1 MSEGPLV
8 FCSRTTAWLNA
19 EHLVAVPDRSGRA
32 RTVARWNAAA
42 LGVNKLRMDEAPSL
56 GKSSP
61 PWGSHLRTRS
71 LKATFPLAV
80 ALIALLLASLGGGCA
95 TQNPEPAPTPTILEV
110 TPPVTATPPTGT
122 PITATATANVV
133 VSPLPAQPYSN
144 NRLGITLS
152 YPDNWLL
159 RETENG
165 LLLGTLERV
174 LAGGELESGA
184 GLAVEIEPL
193 PNAEWESPEELCLS
207 RASVFRSDNMHI
219 GQAQALNIDRTE
231 GVQVELQG
239 SPPLGGTPIRGF
251 VALAIWD
258 HWTYTFVALATDDE
272 WSTYGTTL
280 YTIVE
285 GARFL
290 AHEEPPYAP
299 DPWEPDD
306 TTGNAS
312 LLEPDST
319 QIHDL
324 HRLGDRDYVRF
335 EATRGYVYT
344 IETANLGEDIDTRIF
359 LYDGAGNL
367 LTHNDDGR
375 SLQELWA
382 SRLVWTATKTSPHYV
397 MVQDVGDDSAG
408 PDTSYDLRLWE
419 EVRFVEDE
427 YEADDSARLAT
438 LLEPGTPQ
446 VHNLHVLGD
455 VDWMRVDAKAGSTYV
470 FETFD
475 LGADVDTVAH
485 LLNEEGNELAVDDNG
500 RDAEQARASRIQW
513 HAISDAQYYIRIHD
527 AGDDA
532 EGPATEYWV
541 KLTQSSP

>member
-1 MSEGPLV
+1 MWPS
-8 FCSRTTAWLNA
+8 
-19 EHLVAVPDRSGRA
+19 
-32 RTVARWNAAA
+32 
-42 LGVNKLRMDEAPSL
+42 LGVGKLRMDRSPFL
-56 GKSSP
+56 GEFRP
-61 PWGSHLRTRS
+61 PRGSHLRTRS
-71 LKATFPLAV
+71 VKARSLLAV
-80 ALIALLLASLGGGCA
+80 ALVALLVASVGSGCA
-95 TQNPEPAPTPTILEV
+95 TRNPEPAPTPTTLEV

-122 PITATATANVV
+122 PITATATVHVV
-133 VSPLPAQPYSN
+133 VSPPPAQPYSN

-152 YPDNWLL
+152 YPDSWLL

-165 LLLGTLERV
+165 LVLGTSDRV

-193 PNAEWESPEELCLS
+193 PNAEWESAEELCLS
-207 RASVFRSDNMHI
+207 RASVFRSENMHI
-219 GQAQALNIDRTE
+219 GEVQALNIDSQE

-258 HWTYTFVALATDDE
+258 HWTYAFVALATDDE

-280 YTIVE
+280 NTIVE

-306 TTGNAS
+306 TTDTAS

-319 QIHDL
+319 QTHDL

-335 EATRGYVYT
+335 DATRGYAYT
-344 IETANLGEDIDTRIF
+344 VETANLGQDMDTRLF
-359 LYDGAGNL
+359 LYDSEGHL

-375 SLQELWA
+375 SLEEPWA
-382 SRLVWTATKTSPHYV
+382 SRLVWTATKTSTHYV
-397 MVQDVGDDSAG
+397 MVIDVGDDSAG
-408 PDTSYDLRLWE
+408 PGTSYDLRLWE

-438 LLEPGTPQ
+438 LLQPRTPQ
-446 VHNLHVLGD
+446 VHNLHVVGD
-455 VDWMRVDAKAGSTYV
+455 ADWMRVDAKAGSTYV

-475 LGADVDTVAH
+475 LGADIDTVAH

-500 RDAEQARASRIQW
+500 RDAEEARASRIQW
-513 HAISDAQYYIRIHD
+513 QASSDAQFYILVHD
-527 AGDDA
+527 SGHDA
-532 EGPATEYWV
+532 EGPGTEYWV
-541 KLTQSSP
+541 NLTESGP

>member
-1 MSEGPLV
+1 MSP
-8 FCSRTTAWLNA
+8 S
-19 EHLVAVPDRSGRA
+19 
-32 RTVARWNAAA
+32 
-42 LGVNKLRMDEAPSL
+42 LGVGKLRMDRSPFL
-56 GKSSP
+56 GEFRP
-61 PWGSHLRTRS
+61 PRGSHLRTRS
-71 LKATFPLAV
+71 VKARSLLAV
-80 ALIALLLASLGGGCA
+80 ALVALLVASVGSGCA
-95 TQNPEPAPTPTILEV
+95 TRNPEPAPTPTTLEV
-110 TPPVTATPPTGT
+110 TPPVTATPPAGT
-122 PITATATANVV
+122 PITATATVHVV
-133 VSPLPAQPYSN
+133 VSPPPAQPYSN

-152 YPDNWLL
+152 YPDSWLL

-165 LLLGTLERV
+165 LVLGTSERV

-193 PNAEWESPEELCLS
+193 PNAEWESAEELCLS
-207 RASVFRSDNMHI
+207 RASVFRSENMHI
-219 GQAQALNIDRTE
+219 GEVQALNIDSQE

-258 HWTYTFVALATDDE
+258 HWTYAFVALATDDE

-280 YTIVE
+280 NTIVE

-306 TTGNAS
+306 TTDTAS
-312 LLEPDST
+312 LLGPDST
-319 QIHDL
+319 QTHDL

-335 EATRGYVYT
+335 DATRGYAYT
-344 IETANLGEDIDTRIF
+344 VETANLGQDMDTRLF
-359 LYDGAGNL
+359 LYDSEGHL

-375 SLQELWA
+375 SLEEPWA
-382 SRLVWTATKTSPHYV
+382 SRLMWTATKTSTHYV
-397 MVQDVGDDSAG
+397 MVIDVGDDSAG
-408 PDTSYDLRLWE
+408 PGTSYDLRLWE

-438 LLEPGTPQ
+438 LLQPRTPQ
-446 VHNLHVLGD
+446 VHNLHVVGD
-455 VDWMRVDAKAGSTYV
+455 ADWMRVDAKAGSTYV

-475 LGADVDTVAH
+475 LGADIDTVAH

-500 RDAEQARASRIQW
+500 RDAEEARASRIQW
-513 HAISDAQYYIRIHD
+513 QASSDAQFYILVHDSGHD
-527 AGDDA
+527 AG
-532 EGPATEYWV
+532 GPGTEYWV
-541 KLTQSSP
+541 NLTESGP

>member
-1 MSEGPLV
+1 
-8 FCSRTTAWLNA
+8 
-19 EHLVAVPDRSGRA
+19 
-32 RTVARWNAAA
+32 
-42 LGVNKLRMDEAPSL
+42 MDKTPSL
-56 GKSSP
+56 GESSP
-61 PWGSHLRTRS
+61 LWGSHLRTRS
-71 LKATFPLAV
+71 LKATFPLVV
-80 ALIALLLASLGGGCA
+80 ALVALLLASLGGGC
-95 TQNPEPAPTPTILEV
+95 TTRNPEPAPTSTVLKV
-110 TPPVTATPPTGT
+110 TPAVTATLPPPT
-122 PITATATANVV
+122 PITATATADIV
-133 VSPLPAQPYSN
+133 VSPQPAQPYSN
-144 NRLGITLS
+144 NRLGIALS

-159 RETENG
+159 RETDNG
-165 LLLGTLERV
+165 LVLGTSQQV

-184 GLAVEIEPL
+184 GLAVEIESL
-193 PNAEWESPEELCLS
+193 PNAEWESAEELCLS
-207 RASVFRSDNMHI
+207 RASVFRSDNMQI
-219 GQAQALNIDRTE
+219 GEAQALIIDNTE
-231 GVQVELQG
+231 GIQVELQG
-239 SPPLGGTPIRGF
+239 TPPLGGPLIRGF

-258 HWTYTFVALATDDE
+258 HWSYAFVALTTDDE

-280 YTIVE
+280 HTIVE
-285 GARFL
+285 SARLL
-290 AHEEPPYAP
+290 AHEGPTYAP

-306 TTGNAS
+306 TTDTAS

-319 QIHDL
+319 QTHNL

-367 LTHNDDGR
+367 LTQNDDGR
-375 SLQELWA
+375 SLQEPWA
-382 SRLVWTATKTSPHYV
+382 SRIVWTATKTSPHYV

-408 PDTSYDLRLWE
+408 PGTSYELRLWE

-438 LLEPGTPQ
+438 PLESGTQQ
-446 VHNLHVLGD
+446 VHNLHVVGD

-485 LLNEEGNELAVDDNG
+485 LLNADGNELAVDDNG
-500 RDAEQARASRIQW
+500 REAEEARASRIQW
-513 HAISDAQYYIRIHD
+513 HAISDAQYYIRVHD

-532 EGPATEYWV
+532 EGPGTEYWV
-541 KLTQSSP
+541 RLTQSGP